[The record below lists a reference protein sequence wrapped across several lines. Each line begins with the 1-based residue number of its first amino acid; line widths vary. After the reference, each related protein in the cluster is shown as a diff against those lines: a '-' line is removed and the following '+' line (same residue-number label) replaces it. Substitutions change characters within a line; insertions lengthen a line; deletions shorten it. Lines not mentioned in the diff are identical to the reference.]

1 MKYEKIVKWVLAA
14 LFAVGVVF
22 SFYGFVVGF
31 ESNGNAPVDNMLYC
45 AYAFALVTIL
55 AVLFGV
61 VVIGGMNNPKSLL
74 KLLIGLVV
82 GGAVIAVAYVLAPGT
97 PAIGYLGEP
106 VSDGTLKLVDTV
118 LNLTY
123 FLFGGALLT
132 LVAGDM
138 SPAVVAGGM
147 KVALITTVGG
157 LIVAV
162 ILQIFYNYILS
173 QVESLTIEMEDAS
186 ISLMDILVKYKENK

>member
-22 SFYGFVVGF
+22 SFYGFAVGF

-45 AYAFALVTIL
+45 AYAFALTTLL
-55 AVLFGV
+55 AVVFGV
-61 VVIGGMNNPKSLL
+61 VVIGGINNPKSLL
-74 KLLIGLVV
+74 KLLLGLVA

-97 PAIGYLGEP
+97 PAIGYLGNP

-123 FLFGGALLT
+123 FFFGGALLT
-132 LVAGDM
+132 LV
-138 SPAVVAGGM
+138 
-147 KVALITTVGG
+147 VGWIIG
-157 LIVAV
+157 AIR
-162 ILQIFYNYILS
+162 
-173 QVESLTIEMEDAS
+173 
-186 ISLMDILVKYKENK
+186 K

>member
-31 ESNGNAPVDNMLYC
+31 ETNGNAPVDNMLYC
-45 AYAFALVTIL
+45 AYAFALTTIL
-55 AVLFGV
+55 AVVFGV
-61 VVIGGMNNPKSLL
+61 VVIGGINNPKSLL
-74 KLLIGLVV
+74 KLLLGLVA

-123 FLFGGALLT
+123 FFFGGALLT
-132 LVAGDM
+132 LV
-138 SPAVVAGGM
+138 GGWIIGAIR
-147 KVALITTVGG
+147 K
-157 LIVAV
+157 
-162 ILQIFYNYILS
+162 
-173 QVESLTIEMEDAS
+173 
-186 ISLMDILVKYKENK
+186 

>member
-45 AYAFALVTIL
+45 AYAFALTTIL

-61 VVIGGMNNPKSLL
+61 VVIGGINNPKSLL
-74 KLLIGLVV
+74 KLLIGLVA

-123 FLFGGALLT
+123 FFFGGALLT
-132 LVAGDM
+132 LV
-138 SPAVVAGGM
+138 
-147 KVALITTVGG
+147 VGWIIG
-157 LIVAV
+157 AIR
-162 ILQIFYNYILS
+162 
-173 QVESLTIEMEDAS
+173 
-186 ISLMDILVKYKENK
+186 K